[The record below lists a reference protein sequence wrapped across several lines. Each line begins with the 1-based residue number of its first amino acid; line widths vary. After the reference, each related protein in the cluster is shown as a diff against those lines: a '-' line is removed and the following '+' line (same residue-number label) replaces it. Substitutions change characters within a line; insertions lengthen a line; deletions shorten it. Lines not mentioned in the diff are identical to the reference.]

1 MNLSKLSKLLSPP
14 NIGDGAVE
22 FVRHHY
28 DPYQTF
34 NAPEYE
40 EFLAAV
46 KGGKTIAASAKYQK
60 IYPGSSVA
68 ECRFAAMLARQLI
81 P

>member
-1 MNLSKLSKLLSPP
+1 MKLFKLLRPATTL
-14 NIGDGAVE
+14 DGAVE

-28 DPYQTF
+28 DPYQMF
-34 NAPEYE
+34 NASEYE
-40 EFLAAV
+40 EFLATV

-68 ECRFAAMLARQLI
+68 ECRFAAILARQLI
-81 P
+81 A